1 MAHSLRLSDSA
12 VNVDLEL
19 NSISAVN
26 PMRFVLVSEA
36 TVPEETVSLLRDACR
51 ERGIPFEVITAK
63 TFDYDPAKR
72 LEAGD
77 LLYTCGTSVAASRAE
92 QFLFAPGVAT
102 FYATENG
109 IFFNVRSQA
118 QLAEFTGLP
127 MPKTVYLGSS
137 SPALLRKQVE
147 RVGGFPVVLKVIG
160 RSSGI
165 GVMLAESMASLR
177 SQVDFAIAQGHNPL
191 LCQYIRDAVHWRI
204 IVLGRRMI
212 ASYRNKQMADDFRSC
227 GSTDRADFDARPPEP
242 AIEAAIRA
250 AAMCGHEFAGV
261 DVLEDPT
268 GNVSF
273 LEANF
278 PCYYPHAQL
287 HGGTDIAGPMVDF
300 LSAKAGQ
307 ARSETIQ
314 AACSIRRLANSPDIF
329 AIDDFIDAADCDSVL
344 AKADHVE
351 TDQPPGIA
359 TKRDDTGFSFEMPL
373 KGDTVLARLMARIHR
388 VVGGE
393 GDLALSFRFRRYT
406 QGTSHPPHLDQ
417 YEMSGRFLVATA
429 ILYLTD
435 TESGGETYFT
445 QAQPAPVRISPR
457 RGRLAVWYNYRPE
470 GSVEP
475 AALHESLAV
484 TSGVKATI
492 TYFIYKRIGDYQALR
507 SNSPLLRTALVDSN
521 TKVD

>member
-1 MAHSLRLSDSA
+1 

-19 NSISAVN
+19 NSTSAVN

-36 TVPEETVSLLRDACR
+36 TVPDETVSLLRDACR

-63 TFDYDPAKR
+63 PFDYDPAKR

-77 LLYTCGTSVAASRAE
+77 LLYTCGTSVAASRVE
-92 QFLFAPGVAT
+92 QYLFAPGVAT
-102 FYATENG
+102 FYAAENG

-118 QLAEFTGLP
+118 QLAEFSGLP

-137 SPALLRKQVE
+137 NLALLRKQVE

-204 IVLGRRMI
+204 IVLGGRMI

-227 GSTDRADFDARPPEP
+227 GSTDKADFEAKPPEP
-242 AIEAAIRA
+242 AIETAVRA

-261 DVLEDPT
+261 DVLEDPA
-268 GNVSF
+268 GNVWF

-287 HGGTDIAGPMVDF
+287 HGGVDIAGPMVDF
-300 LSAKAGQ
+300 LAAKAGHGRTGPVHAGSKTQ
-307 ARSETIQ
+307 
-314 AACSIRRLANSPDIF
+314 RLANTPDIF
-329 AIDDFIDAADCDSVL
+329 AIDDFIDAADCESVL

-351 TDQPPGIA
+351 TEQPPGIA
-359 TKRDDTGFSFEMPL
+359 TKRDDTGFSFEMPI
-373 KGDTVLARLMARIHR
+373 KGDSVLARLMARIHR

-393 GDLALSFRFRRYT
+393 NDLALSFRFRRYT

-435 TESGGETYFT
+435 TENGGETHFP
-445 QAQPAPVRISPR
+445 QAQPAPARITPR
-457 RGRLAVWYNYRPE
+457 RGRLAVWYNYRPD
-470 GSVEP
+470 GTVEP

-484 TSGVKATI
+484 TSGIKATI
-492 TYFIYKRIGDYQALR
+492 TYFIYKRIGDYQDLR
-507 SNSPLLRTALVDSN
+507 SNSPLLKTAAIDSN
-521 TKVD
+521 AKSD